1 MSVPFVGPV
10 SGPVGSSSLDGSV
23 LIAILI
29 SVLISNIVYAL
40 TGFGNAILLHV
51 FWQIIF
57 LVLGKCSSAPS
68 FILASFR
75 SERIVFRVGC
85 VSQAPSHPLLLYNI
99 AAETSD
105 DLVQVVVLNFIMS
118 FISVFPLLA
127 ITRREIHWRPL
138 IWVGIPCFAGTFLG
152 TMLLFSTEPG
162 IAKRFLGVVF
172 LIFSAWKL
180 CGELLTIDRI
190 RRASWIAPGTTMHRV
205 ASAMFPGTL
214 SSGSS
219 SVASS
224 ESAEISRPEP
234 SIKSIEWWISTS
246 WGPEMSWSN
255 KIGSAFAGFASGLLR
270 GMFGAGGPPLMIYV
284 SLVQMEKAQVR
295 ALSNTLGVLMTPL
308 SFALLLNSGGFV
320 LDRWPSY
327 LITVLGSIAG
337 LAIGAR
343 MFSWFDTATIMRG
356 ILVLLI
362 LASVVMLNP
371 PIQFTLAVFII
382 AALVVVGY
390 IIWRFRQPNAP
401 VSLPPTDSPIHSP
414 DSTYIEGQEMED
426 DAEMVTLDD
435 GIVSPTTRL
444 SSDLN

>member
-1 MSVPFVGPV
+1 MSIPIESPIA
-10 SGPVGSSSLDGSV
+10 GPVGGSTLDGSV
-23 LIAILI
+23 LIAILV

-57 LVLGKCSSAPS
+57 LVLGKS
-68 FILASFR
+68 
-75 SERIVFRVGC
+75 
-85 VSQAPSHPLLLYNI
+85 
-99 AAETSD
+99 ETSD

-127 ITRREIHWRPL
+127 ITRRDIHWRPL

-152 TMLLFSTEPG
+152 TMLLFSTEPAM
-162 IAKRFLGVVF
+162 AKRFLGIVF

-180 CGELLTIDRI
+180 VGELIAIDRI
-190 RRASWIAPGTTMHRV
+190 RRASWLAPGTTLHRAV
-205 ASAMFPGTL
+205 SAMFPGTL
-214 SSGSS
+214 SPVPPSPST
-219 SVASS
+219 
-224 ESAEISRPEP
+224 ESPEISRPEP

-246 WGPEMSWSN
+246 WGPEMSWAN
-255 KIGSAFAGFASGLLR
+255 KFGSAFAGFASGLLR

-337 LAIGAR
+337 LAIGAK

-371 PIQFTLAVFII
+371 PIQFTLAVFIL

-390 IIWRFRQPNAP
+390 IIWRARQPRSN
-401 VSLPPTDSPIHSP
+401 SSSTQTDSTMESP
-414 DSTYIEGQEMED
+414 TATYIEGQERVD
-426 DAEMVTLDD
+426 DAEMVNLDND
-435 GIVSPTTRL
+435 DDPTTRL
-444 SSDLN
+444 SSDIN